1 MTSTEPPAPTQERPA
16 PLVVAASLAA
26 LEGLTLLLLAV
37 LETASIDSDRVSL
50 GVSTAVFFALVGSAV
65 LLCAWGLFALRS
77 WARGPVLLMQL
88 IALGLAWNVKDLWL
102 LSVVLVA
109 AALVTLAGML
119 HPDTMRALGALPD
132 EDRPRS

>member
-1 MTSTEPPAPTQERPA
+1 MTSPDPATHPQDRPA
-16 PLVVAASLAA
+16 PLAVAASLAA
-26 LEGLTLLLLAV
+26 LEGIALLLLAA

-65 LLCAWGLFALRS
+65 LLCAWGLFGLRS
-77 WARGPVLLMQL
+77 WARGPVLLVQL
-88 IALGLAWNVKDLWL
+88 IALGLAWNVKDLWI

-119 HPDTMRALGALPD
+119 HPDTMRALGALP
-132 EDRPRS
+132 EER